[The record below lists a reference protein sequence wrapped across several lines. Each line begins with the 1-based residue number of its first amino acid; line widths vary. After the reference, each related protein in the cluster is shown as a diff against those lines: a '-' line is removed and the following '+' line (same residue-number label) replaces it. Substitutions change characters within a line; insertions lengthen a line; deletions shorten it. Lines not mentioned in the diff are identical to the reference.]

1 MSESNNNTKV
11 NTNTNTNADN
21 AVYGYVKSDNSQ
33 FWGPSNSFISLPS
46 LNSAKLKLYNE
57 YIKSGDGVGMD
68 VEKFNDYLTQEGHSP
83 ITSKAYD
90 ALGTQNN
97 KPLTTVGE
105 FNAVET
111 AKNAGWGQEGV
122 MGTLR
127 SENMGKL
134 IGGLGT
140 ALNAAAAVGGYFNA
154 KEANK
159 LARETLDF
167 NKKASMKNYESTRTQ
182 VNNNIRDKNKLA
194 GMTGSTRRSKLI
206 SSW

>member
-1 MSESNNNTKV
+1 MSESNNNT
-11 NTNTNTNADN
+11 NTNTNAGN

-46 LNSAKLKLYNE
+46 LDSAKLKLYNE
-57 YIKSGDGVGMD
+57 YINSGNGVD
-68 VEKFNDYLTQEGHSP
+68 TNVNKFNKYLTQVGQSP

-134 IGGLGT
+134 IGGFG
-140 ALNAAAAVGGYFNA
+140 AVLNAAAAVGGYFNA

>member
-11 NTNTNTNADN
+11 NTNTNN

-46 LNSAKLKLYNE
+46 LDSAKLKLYNE
-57 YIKSGDGVGMD
+57 YINSGNGVD
-68 VEKFNDYLTQEGHSP
+68 TNVNKFNKYLTQVGQSP

-134 IGGLGT
+134 IGGFG
-140 ALNAAAAVGGYFNA
+140 AVLNAAAAVGGYFNA

>member
-1 MSESNNNTKV
+1 MSESNNNT
-11 NTNTNTNADN
+11 NTNTNAGN
-21 AVYGYVKSDNSQ
+21 AVYGYVKSGNSQ

-46 LNSAKLKLYNE
+46 LDSAKLKLYNE
-57 YIKSGDGVGMD
+57 YINSGNGVD
-68 VEKFNDYLTQEGHSP
+68 TNVNKFNKYLTQVGQSP

-134 IGGLGT
+134 IGGFG
-140 ALNAAAAVGGYFNA
+140 AVLNAAAAVGGYFNA